1 MHVIVISHGKKMS
14 VFSILVA
21 GFLIACTV
29 ALMRTLNRFRRTTT
43 TEANVLSRKHK
54 SKCGG
59 RKDGTYKVAIVGAG
73 KWFAVELLFIQLKT
87 YASLCCTITSP
98 SVIEVHEVDAAW
110 HLHFVLQPLL
120 NITVAS

>member
-1 MHVIVISHGKKMS
+1 MAGHGKKMS
-14 VFSILVA
+14 VFPILVA

-29 ALMRTLNRFRRTTT
+29 ALVRTLNRLGRTTT
-43 TEANVLSRKHK
+43 SEANVLSRKHK

-73 KWFAVELLFIQLKT
+73 KWFAVELLLIHLKT

-98 SVIEVHEVDAAW
+98 SMIEVHEVDTTL
-110 HLHFVLQPLL
+110 HLHSVIQPLL
-120 NITVAS
+120 NLT